1 MKKIILAVILLAAAG
16 GGIYYLLKKKKV
28 EYSSTTIDKELVI
41 GKWKI
46 DSLVA
51 QKDATNVG
59 LALLLFAMDS
69 NAKKQVY
76 DFQINGQVFVSLP
89 NDTLSKK
96 DTSAFTWGKDKEL
109 LWKEKHSDSAAELM
123 LVIKLGKRDLVLRS
137 ADSTLVYFKKVK

>member
-1 MKKIILAVILLAAAG
+1 MKKSILAVILVAAAG
-16 GGIYYLLKKKKV
+16 GIAYYLLQKEKH
-28 EYSSTTIDKELVI
+28 ENLSTRKELVI

-51 QKDATNVG
+51 KKDPTKDG

-69 NAKKQVY
+69 NARKEVY
-76 DFQINGQVFVSLP
+76 DFKTNGQVIISLP
-89 NDTLSKK
+89 NDSLSKK
-96 DTSAFTWGKDKEL
+96 DTSSFAWGKDKEL
-109 LWKEKHSDSAAELM
+109 LWKEKHSDSAAESM

>member
-16 GGIYYLLKKKKV
+16 SGIYYLLQKKRV
-28 EYSSTTIDKELVI
+28 EDSLTTIDKELVI

-76 DFQINGQVFVSLP
+76 DFQTNGQVFVSLP

-96 DTSAFTWGKDKEL
+96 DTSSFTWGKDKEL
-109 LWKEKHSDSAAELM
+109 LWKDNYSDSTVESM
-123 LVIKLGKRDLVLRS
+123 TVIKLDKKDLVLRS
-137 ADSTLVYFKKVK
+137 ADSVFVYFKKAE

>member
-1 MKKIILAVILLAAAG
+1 MKKIILAVILVAAAG
-16 GGIYYLLKKKKV
+16 GIAYYLLQKKKQ
-28 EYSSTTIDKELVI
+28 EDISIHKELVI

-51 QKDATNVG
+51 KNDSTKDG
-59 LALLLFAMDS
+59 LALLLFALDS
-69 NAKKQVY
+69 NARKEIY
-76 DFQINGQVFVSLP
+76 DFQTNGQVFISLP
-89 NDTLSKK
+89 NDPLSKK
-96 DTSAFTWGKDKEL
+96 DTSSFAWGKDKEL

>member
-16 GGIYYLLKKKKV
+16 SGIYYLLQKKRV
-28 EYSSTTIDKELVI
+28 ENSLTTIDKESVI

-76 DFQINGQVFVSLP
+76 DFQTNGQVFVSLP

-96 DTSAFTWGKDKEL
+96 DTSSFTWGKDKEL
-109 LWKEKHSDSAAELM
+109 LWKDNYSDSTVESM
-123 LVIKLGKRDLVLRS
+123 TVIKLDKKDLVLRS
-137 ADSTLVYFKKVK
+137 ADSVFVYFKKAE

>member
-16 GGIYYLLKKKKV
+16 GIAYYLLQKKKH
-28 EYSSTTIDKELVI
+28 ENLSINKELVI

-46 DSLVA
+46 DSLVS
-51 QKDATNVG
+51 QKDSTKDG

-69 NAKKQVY
+69 NARKEVY
-76 DFQINGQVFVSLP
+76 DFQTNGQVFVSLP
-89 NDTLSKK
+89 NDSLSMK
-96 DTSAFTWGKDKEL
+96 DTSSFAWGRDKEL

-123 LVIKLGKRDLVLRS
+123 TVIKLDKKELVLRS

>member
-1 MKKIILAVILLAAAG
+1 MKKIILAVILVAAAG
-16 GGIYYLLKKKKV
+16 GIAYYLLQKEKH
-28 EYSSTTIDKELVI
+28 ENLSIRKELVI
-41 GKWKI
+41 GKWKM

-51 QKDATNVG
+51 KKDPTKDG

-69 NAKKQVY
+69 NARKEVY
-76 DFQINGQVFVSLP
+76 DFKTNGQVIISLP
-89 NDTLSKK
+89 NDSLSKK
-96 DTSAFTWGKDKEL
+96 DTSSFAWGKDKEL